1 MEAPEEAGVVSAHIH
16 RLCPCGS
23 LAASRSP
30 TCLAC
35 GCQMPVNGPSKD
47 TLTNVERALLERDA
61 ADVQHAFDDEDEDR
75 RLSQWEADMCEAWLV
90 RARAAL

>member
-1 MEAPEEAGVVSAHIH
+1 MTTCPTCSTETHGRKCASSYCEGHADGFYDGEEAGK
-16 RLCPCGS
+16 
-23 LAASRSP
+23 LA
-30 TCLAC
+30 
-35 GCQMPVNGPSKD
+35 VI
-47 TLTNVERALLERDA
+47 RALLERDA